1 MSIGVMPIKLQ
12 ETAMSSANT
21 REQEF
26 SRIAF
31 EHMDAIYSTALRL
44 ARNEQ
49 DAEDL
54 VQDTYMRAFRFFDK
68 FEPGTNFKAWLFK
81 ILTNTFIN
89 SYRKKTRQ
97 PQRVDFDKVSYALPE
112 EEKTDNHV
120 KESSPRSFNPELY
133 RKLFDDQITEALDR
147 LTDDFRLVVV
157 LCDIHGFSYKEI
169 ADIIGTP
176 IGTVMSRLSRAR
188 KILQKI
194 LEEYAAKE
202 GFIKRRQ
209 AE

>member
-12 ETAMSSANT
+12 ETAMSSVNT

-120 KESSPRSFNPELY
+120 KESSPRNFNPELY
-133 RKLFDDQITEALDR
+133 RKLFDDQITDALDR

>member
-12 ETAMSSANT
+12 ETAMSSVNT

>member
-1 MSIGVMPIKLQ
+1 
-12 ETAMSSANT
+12 MSSVNT